1 MTKPTSKM
9 RTTIA
14 ALGAAAALNSGCVM
28 YPVQPRPV
36 MIERPAG
43 PNVVVV
49 QPQPTYVVAP
59 APVLFFPF
67 DIFLRGGGHGDFR
80 DWRR

>member
-1 MTKPTSKM
+1 
-9 RTTIA
+9 
-14 ALGAAAALNSGCVM
+14 
-28 YPVQPRPV
+28 